1 MELYLIR
8 HGECQMPSNVW
19 YDEQK
24 QTMDPPLTE
33 RGLYQAGKMARRLKE
48 IRFDAIYCSDLVRA
62 VQTAQALR
70 RETKAQILRES
81 ALREIDM
88 GSIFLCPWSDYP
100 QAYDVWSRHEE
111 DVPYPGGENGQMVW
125 SRCEPLIHT
134 IVQHEY
140 ERVALVC
147 HAGTIRCIIA
157 GAIGLPQQ
165 HRFYLGCP
173 LENCSISVL
182 CHQEGN
188 FYLHS
193 LNERG
198 STGGLARVYQ

>member
-8 HGECQMPSNVW
+8 HGECRQPDIVW

-24 QTMDPPLTE
+24 QTMDPPLTQ
-33 RGLYQAGKMARRLKE
+33 RGLYQAGQMAQRLKA

-62 VQTAQALR
+62 AQTAQALR
-70 RETKAQILRES
+70 QETKAQILVES

-88 GSIFLCPWSDYP
+88 GAICLRPWSDFP
-100 QAYDVWSRHEE
+100 QAYGAWSRHEE
-111 DVPYPGGENGQMVW
+111 DVPYPNGESGQMVW
-125 SRCEPLIHT
+125 KRCEPLIQM
-134 IVQHEY
+134 IVQKEY

-165 HRFYLGCP
+165 RRFYLGCP

-182 CHQEGN
+182 RHQEGS

-193 LNERG
+193 LNENAF
-198 STGGLARVYQ
+198 LPQN